1 MPSVKEIQR
10 ELKRRG
16 FYKAK
21 VDGIKGPLT
30 CAAIAQ
36 FKATIGYKASCYVGP
51 LTTAALFENRQADE
65 SYSKY
70 PKWLRVASSYL
81 GLREIRG
88 PKHNS
93 KILEWWKAIRSHF
106 TDDET
111 PWCAAFVGG
120 VLEECG
126 IISSRSAAA
135 RSFLN
140 WGVEIDGPCVGC
152 VVVFWRGSPNGWS
165 GHVGFV
171 VGRDSSGNLMVLGG
185 NQGNEVNIKPFSQNR
200 VLGYRWPKSENVP
213 LRVGKAQL
221 PVVKSDGKLSTN
233 ER

>member
-16 FYKAK
+16 FYKGEI
-21 VDGIKGPLT
+21 DGIKGPLT
-30 CAAIAQ
+30 CSAISQ
-36 FKATIGYKASCYVGP
+36 FKATIGYKATPYVGP
-51 LTTAALFENRQADE
+51 LTTAALFDARPDKTFDSNA
-65 SYSKY
+65 
-70 PKWLRVASSYL
+70 PKWLRMAASYL
-81 GLREIRG
+81 GLVEYRG
-88 PKHNS
+88 SKHNPKIIEWWS
-93 KILEWWKAIRSHF
+93 KIRAPF

-111 PWCAAFVGG
+111 PWCAGFVGG

-126 IISSRSAAA
+126 IVSSRSASA

-152 VVVFWRGSPNGWS
+152 IVVFWRGSPKGWS

-171 VGRDSSGNLMVLGG
+171 VGRDINGNLMVLGG
-185 NQGNEVNIKPFSQNR
+185 NQGDAVNIKPFSQSR
-200 VLGYRWPKSENVP
+200 VLGYRWPKSEKLP
-213 LRVGKAQL
+213 LRIGKGQL